1 MGTLNTPYVT
11 IDDSSA
17 TQVNA
22 SFSSTTTVL
31 NMTNATNTTS
41 SRDCVWRFQV
51 PVSTVIADIT
61 AAKIKVRVSTGGT
74 FYGSVGVTAN
84 TNSATSSPSSV
95 WSNRINASSVTWDQ
109 STTTSSL
116 QFIESADF
124 VTQLKDALTATTA
137 VGGFYNIS
145 VTWHGAVQASPTGSV
160 QVYTLDS
167 TQAAS
172 AGTLILSSYVPSFTQ
187 SVSPVALAPATGN
200 LVVRNGQTIFYPL
213 VSNIVLYRKLVD
225 DGQPQTSYHD
235 GIGSSIRR
243 TFNLYSSA
251 NTAPFGG
258 YRVIVWIHGGSFIGG
273 SNVPNQYMIQACL
286 RNGYA
291 IAAPLYKVVDGVFP
305 NVTTSYPHPHA
316 IQDIVCFTK
325 HIIDNKLTYKINTDN
340 LIGSGESA
348 GGHIALDAALCLDDP
363 NINSYSMAAVSANPN
378 RFADYPSLNITEG
391 RNITGV
397 SYKAIFSWVGPV
409 SIERTHA
416 LTHDL
421 TKPAVLSYLGTSSMA
436 SVRGEGDLD
445 GYIVGKL
452 KPRYSSVQN
461 LITGTE
467 SIGVYRSKEPTK
479 PSFPIGHASMVDDDT
494 VRNGA
499 GVSPLIAALV
509 NLPYEICDYS
519 STGKIS
525 KNGLTFKRS
534 CYGDYPSAISLT
546 PSVWDSSTNFVN
558 KVGDNLNFNLPN
570 ENNIYKSYA
579 FASAAG
585 VGQIAGASHGAAMA
599 YRPNITFFLE
609 WLEAI
614 WPTINDEPILDYTSI
629 GNRNHI
635 IPKQVAKAFN
645 GGFVPN
651 LEVGQTWPRN
661 GPRNYG
667 A

>member
-17 TQVNA
+17 TQVNDF
-22 SFSSTTTVL
+22 FSNSTTVL

-61 AAKIKVRVSTGGT
+61 AAKIKVRASGAGT

-84 TNSATSSPSSV
+84 TNSATSATLPNRPSDI
-95 WSNRINASSVTWDQ
+95 WSNRINASSVTWNQ
-109 STTTSSL
+109 STAVSSL

-145 VTWHGAVQASPTGSV
+145 VTWHGTVQSSPTGSV
-160 QVYTLDS
+160 QVYTLES
-167 TQAAS
+167 NQAAS

-187 SVSPVALAPATGN
+187 SISTTATVPG
-200 LVVRNGQTIFYPL
+200 PL
-213 VSNIVLYRKLVD
+213 VSNIVLYRL
-225 DGQPQTSYHD
+225 QESQTSYHD
-235 GIGSSIRR
+235 NIVGSSSVRR

-251 NTAPFGG
+251 NTAPDGG
-258 YRVIVWIHGGSFIGG
+258 YRVIVWVHGGSFIGG
-273 SNVPNQYMIQACL
+273 ANVPNQYMIQACL
-286 RNGYA
+286 RKGYA
-291 IAAPLYKVVDGVFP
+291 IAAPLYKVVDAAFP
-305 NVTTSYPHPHA
+305 NLTTSYPHPHA
-316 IQDIVCFTK
+316 IQDIICFTK
-325 HIIDNKLTYKINTDN
+325 HIIDNKLTYKINTDD
-340 LIGSGESA
+340 LIGTGESA

-378 RFADYPSLNITEG
+378 RSADYPSLNITEG

-614 WPTINDEPILDYTSI
+614 WSTINDEPILDYTSI